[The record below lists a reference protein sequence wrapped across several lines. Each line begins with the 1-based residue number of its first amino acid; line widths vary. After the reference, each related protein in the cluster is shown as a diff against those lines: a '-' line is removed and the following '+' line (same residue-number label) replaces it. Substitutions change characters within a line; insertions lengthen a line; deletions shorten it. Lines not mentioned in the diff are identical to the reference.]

1 MFFDKLF
8 IVKRP
13 LFRWNGDLDLI
24 AYPARPRD
32 GHDYLGAAGMN
43 MYPAPGGGGGGGGR
57 YDDGARSR
65 TPSPL
70 GREAATG
77 AAGPRDGLNKVSVMC

>member
-1 MFFDKLF
+1 MFFDKPF
-8 IVKRP
+8 TVKRS

-43 MYPAPGGGGGGGGR
+43 MYPGPGGGGGGAR
-57 YDDGARSR
+57 YDDGGRSR

-77 AAGPRDGLNKVSVMC
+77 AAGPRDRLNKVSAMA